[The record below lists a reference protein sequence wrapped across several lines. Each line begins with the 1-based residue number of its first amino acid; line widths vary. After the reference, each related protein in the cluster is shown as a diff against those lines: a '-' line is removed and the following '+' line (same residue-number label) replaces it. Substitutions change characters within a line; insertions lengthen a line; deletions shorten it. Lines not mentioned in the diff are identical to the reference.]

1 MKNNTALLV
10 TNLCSR
16 PFLLQ
21 NHDEVSLSL
30 PLSLS
35 HTGYFFLILLYTI
48 RFCILS
54 LFSAHLFQLPE
65 HSFGSGISMFNISP
79 QCPRLCSSVVISI
92 LQKVMFYF
100 VNESLFNLHLCIYSF
115 FRVHYRLRM
124 NLFQLKVI
132 ADIYHHYKQKITL
145 YALLTAIF

>member
-54 LFSAHLFQLPE
+54 LFLAHLFQLPE
-65 HSFGSGISMFNISP
+65 HIFGSGISIFNISS
-79 QCPRLCSSVVISI
+79 QCPRLCSSVVICI
-92 LQKVMFYF
+92 LQLIENYV
-100 VNESLFNLHLCIYSF
+100 LFCKRKPLYLHLYIYFF

-132 ADIYHHYKQKITL
+132 AYIYHHYKQIITV
-145 YALLTAIF
+145 